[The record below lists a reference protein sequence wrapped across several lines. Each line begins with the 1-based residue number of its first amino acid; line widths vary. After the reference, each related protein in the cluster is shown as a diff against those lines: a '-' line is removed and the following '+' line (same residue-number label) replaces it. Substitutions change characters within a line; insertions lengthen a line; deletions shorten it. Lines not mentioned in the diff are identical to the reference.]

1 MANKSYD
8 DLVDMLTVQ
17 KANIGE
23 FKDELD
29 ATGQELLEITE
40 DLDNLTYLKG
50 YSETI
55 DTNKKGVTQIKSQ
68 AFNGDES
75 EPIGEFPVFAAGALP
90 HPAAKADALG
100 RHNATNA
107 RWKTAPGYTNQIG
120 ITMAIVSAPPANA
133 VPAEVVPTID
143 VFEAQT
149 GSHFSVVVGN
159 RQQADSW
166 RVMVMRKGANTW
178 EVAETG
184 IGKSCDVQLMLQ
196 TPGEPEQVQ
205 VRIQLRKGGA
215 DYGQLSQTVWVTL
228 NP

>member
-1 MANKSYD
+1 MPNRTLD
-8 DLVDMLTVQ
+8 ELIEMLTVQ
-17 KANIGE
+17 AANIGE

-29 ATGQELLEITE
+29 ATAQEQSEITE
-40 DLDNLTYLKG
+40 DLANLTYLKG
-50 YSETI
+50 YTETL
-55 DTNKKGVTQIKSQ
+55 DTNKKGVTEIKSQ

-75 EPIGEFPVFAAGALP
+75 EPIGEFPVFVAGALP
-90 HPAAKADALG
+90 FPAAKANARG

-120 ITMAIVSAPPANA
+120 ITMAIVSQSPASA
-133 VPAEVVPTID
+133 VPADVVPTID

-149 GSHFSVVVGN
+149 GSHFSVVAGN

-166 RVMVMRKGANTW
+166 RVMVLRKGAAGW
-178 EVAETG
+178 VVAETG
-184 IGKSCDVQLMLQ
+184 VGKSCDVHLTLQ